1 MVKSEKKIVL
11 KAIAKKG
18 TVNAFSLF
26 NTFNSKNPVNGPFD
40 SMDYFDNVVMRYI
53 RHLAAKGYL
62 KRTARGFYKVTKRGQ
77 KYIKKNT

>member
-26 NTFNSKNPVNGPFD
+26 DSFNNKHPENGPFD
-40 SMDYFDNVVMRYI
+40 FMDDFDNVVMRYV
-53 RHLAAKGYL
+53 RRLASAGYL
-62 KRTARGFYKVTKRGQ
+62 KRTARGFYKVTKRGK
-77 KYIKKNT
+77 KYIEKNI